1 VLIAPSLQSSTRAPD
16 SRIAGIRVPVHL
28 NDIGLLGRRLV
39 FHAYPELAGR
49 NIEVRTGN
57 LKSYGQVRWSDA
69 GRINVTCHQDI
80 GGWPE
85 PAIIGLL
92 AHEFSHPA
100 KGQDSSEEETDLDV
114 INRGL
119 GHYLAVERI
128 FVNKHEDY
136 TIGRGKDR
144 YLGVRSIRELLN
156 DHENELLEHLLEDFR
171 IAPSRKR
178 KGIRR
183 IHDTAIH
190 DDIGHSTLMI
200 EGHAIRL
207 RGAHA
212 DSDLKL
218 LLRDEIFYVYVDEEV
233 VARVSWHSR

>member
-1 VLIAPSLQSSTRAPD
+1 VS
-16 SRIAGIRVPVHL
+16 VHL

-49 NIEVRTGN
+49 NIEVSTGN

-69 GRINVTCHQDI
+69 GRINVTCHQEVVD
-80 GGWPE
+80 WPE

-100 KGQDSSEEETDLDV
+100 KGQDSSEEVTDLDV

-119 GHYLAVERI
+119 GHYLAVERTY
-128 FVNKHEDY
+128 VNKHEDH

-144 YLGVRSIRELLN
+144 YLGARSIRELLN
-156 DHENELLEHLLEDFR
+156 DHEKGLLEHLLEDFR
-171 IAPSRKR
+171 IAPSRQR
-178 KGIRR
+178 EGFRR

-190 DDIGHSTLMI
+190 DDIGRSTLMI

-207 RGAHA
+207 RGVQI

-218 LLRDEIFYVYVDEEV
+218 LFRDGTLYVYVEDKV
-233 VARVSWHSR
+233 VARAPWQSR

>member
-1 VLIAPSLQSSTRAPD
+1 
-16 SRIAGIRVPVHL
+16 VPVHL
-28 NDIGLLGRRLV
+28 SDTGLLGRRLV

-49 NIEVRTGN
+49 NIEVNTGN

-69 GRINVTCHQDI
+69 GGIDVTCHQDVV
-80 GGWPE
+80 GWPE

-100 KGQDSSEEETDLDV
+100 KRQDSSEEATDLDV

-119 GHYLAVERI
+119 GHYLAVERTY
-128 FVNKHEDY
+128 VNKHEDY

-156 DHENELLEHLLEDFR
+156 DHEKGLLEHLLVDFR

-178 KGIRR
+178 EGFRR

-190 DDIGHSTLMI
+190 DDIGHSTLII

-207 RGAHA
+207 GATQA

-218 LLRDEIFYVYVDEEV
+218 LFRDEILYVYVDEEV
-233 VARVSWHSR
+233 VARVPWHSR